1 MRIVAFGDIHD
12 RTENIGKVARLSDA
26 DCVII
31 TGDLTNFGGV
41 GKAKKVIETVSRHNP
56 NLYAQPG
63 NMDQREVESYL
74 DELGI
79 NLHAKGL
86 IIQGVGFLGVGGSNY
101 TPFNTPTEYTEEE
114 IREFIQKA
122 YEEIKHVTLKILVS
136 HVPPYNTNVDIVG
149 GGHHV
154 GSVSVREFIEEYQ
167 PQLCLTG
174 HIHEAVGKDRIGDT
188 LILNP
193 GMLKDGGY
201 VELIVEEGRLE
212 ATLKSVEYD

>member
-26 DCVII
+26 DYVII

-86 IIQGVGFLGVGGSNY
+86 IIQGVGFFGVGGSNY

-136 HVPPYNTNVDIVG
+136 HAPPYNTNVDIVG
-149 GGHHV
+149 GEHHV

-201 VELIVEEGRLE
+201 VELIVEEARLE